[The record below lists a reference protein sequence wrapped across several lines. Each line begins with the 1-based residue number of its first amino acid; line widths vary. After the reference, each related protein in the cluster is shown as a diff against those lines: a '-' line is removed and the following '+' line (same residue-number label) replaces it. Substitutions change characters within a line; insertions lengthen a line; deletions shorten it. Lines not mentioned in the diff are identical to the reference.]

1 MTVVGTSARVWTLL
15 AVALV
20 MVTCPRHARAQLLD
34 LSVSP
39 TIVTFPNSDPDTVP
53 LVTAT
58 MQVTYRIRQNT
69 VNRPWTMTI
78 LANGHLVA
86 GGATVDISNVSWVAT
101 PSPPFQSGVLSRTV
115 AQRIASGLGN
125 VSSTSQGQITFR
137 LTNSW
142 NYDAGLYT
150 QTIVLTL
157 SAP

>member
-1 MTVVGTSARVWTLL
+1 MPRVFARVSMFLVL
-15 AVALV
+15 ALA
-20 MVTCPRHARAQLLD
+20 MAIFPRDAKAQLLD

-39 TIVTFPNSDPDTVP
+39 TIVTFPNADPDTEPV
-53 LVTAT
+53 VTASL
-58 MQVTYRIRQNT
+58 QVTYRVRQNT

-86 GGATVDISNVSWVAT
+86 GAATVDISNVSWVAT
-101 PSPPFQSGVLSRTV
+101 PSPPFESGVLSRTV
-115 AQRIASGLGN
+115 AQRIAAGTGN
-125 VSSTSQGQITFR
+125 VASSTQGQITFR

-157 SAP
+157 TAP

>member
-1 MTVVGTSARVWTLL
+1 MTMPRVFARVSMFLV
-15 AVALV
+15 VALA
-20 MVTCPRHARAQLLD
+20 MAIFPRDVRAQLLD

-39 TIVTFPNSDPDTVP
+39 TVVTFPNSDPDTVP
-53 LVTAT
+53 VLTASL
-58 MQVTYRIRQNT
+58 QVTYRVRQNT

-86 GGATVDISNVSWVAT
+86 GAATVDISNVSWVAT

-115 AQRIASGLGN
+115 AQPIASGVGN
-125 VSSTSQGQITFR
+125 VASSTQGQITFR

-142 NYDAGLYT
+142 DYDAGLYT

>member
-1 MTVVGTSARVWTLL
+1 MTMARAFVRVWMFL
-15 AVALV
+15 AVALAMAV
-20 MVTCPRHARAQLLD
+20 FPQQARAQLLD

-53 LVTAT
+53 IVTAT

-86 GGATVDISNVSWVAT
+86 GAATVDISNVSWVAT

-115 AQRIASGLGN
+115 AQRIASGMGN
-125 VSSTSQGQITFR
+125 VASTSQGQITFR